1 MMIETLI
8 NQVRSNCQVASARQA
23 GLFSLCG
30 TLLRL
35 RQLYKWEHQLPPWRE
50 PECEAVLG
58 WIELKERAWD
68 GLEGATWQPLSWGEA
83 SYEPFAVEALNQQLL
98 PQGLAY
104 GAGLSRG
111 LSPTFFLGELAQV
124 RKINGLTIL
133 ILGPEQARDLDG
145 TPALCQ
151 GSLIYARKE
160 TLAFYLWERLADPVQ
175 QNNAFLK
182 IALDAY
188 RLSLKSF
195 LKDPEAHQEQ
205 FRALLAGEL
214 EAVIHHEMGEALEPS
229 LKDAFATILKLY
241 PQTRLEHWVRGLK
254 DALAE
259 VNEAGRLSYI
269 MRERQLPSLA
279 LMLAW
284 RPGLYPLLLPELE
297 PAFWEVAATGHWDR
311 LEQARC
317 QALTRL
323 RQIAAGLNH
332 LLATR
337 RSASPQW
344 LRAEIERQY
353 LAPLGL

>member
-1 MMIETLI
+1 MRLETLI
-8 NQVRSNCQVASARQA
+8 NQVRANCQVASARQA
-23 GLFSLCG
+23 GLYSLCG

-50 PECEAVLG
+50 PEPEAVLG
-58 WIELKERAWD
+58 WIELKERTWDCLETAAWQR
-68 GLEGATWQPLSWGEA
+68 LTWGET
-83 SYEPFAVEALNQQLL
+83 SYEPFAVEALNRHLL

-133 ILGPEQARDLDG
+133 VLGAEQARDLDG

-151 GSLIYARKE
+151 GRLIYARKE
-160 TLAFYLWERLADPVQ
+160 ALAFYVWERLSDPVQ
-175 QNNAFLK
+175 QNNHFLT

-188 RLSLKSF
+188 RLPLKSL
-195 LKDPEAHQEQ
+195 LKDPEVHQEQ
-205 FRALLAGEL
+205 FQALLADEL
-214 EAVIHHEMGEALEPS
+214 AAVIHHEMGEALEPS
-229 LKDAFATILKLY
+229 LKEAFATILKLY

-259 VNEAGRLSYI
+259 VNEAGRLAYI
-269 MRERQLPSLA
+269 IKERQFSSLA

-297 PAFWEVAATGHWDR
+297 PAFWEVADTGDWDL
-311 LEQARC
+311 LEQARA

-332 LLATR
+332 LLATLQN
-337 RSASPQW
+337 SSPER
-344 LRAEIERQY
+344 LRTEIEKQY

>member
-1 MMIETLI
+1 MRLKTLI
-8 NQVRSNCQVASARQA
+8 NQVRANCQVASARQA

-35 RQLYKWEHQLPPWRE
+35 RQLFKWEHHLPPWRE
-50 PECEAVLG
+50 PEPEAVIA

-68 GLEGATWQPLSWGEA
+68 CLEAVPWQHLTWGET
-83 SYEPFAVEALNQQLL
+83 SFEPFAVEALNRHLL

-124 RKINGLTIL
+124 RKRNGLTIL
-133 ILGPEQARDLDG
+133 VLGPEQARDLDG

-151 GSLIYARKE
+151 GRLIYARKE
-160 TLAFYLWERLADPVQ
+160 TLAFYVWERLSDPGQ
-175 QNNAFLK
+175 QNNPFLT

-188 RLSLKSF
+188 QIPLKSL

-205 FRALLAGEL
+205 LQALLAGEL

-259 VNEAGRLSYI
+259 VNDWGRLSHI
-269 MRERQLPSLA
+269 IRERQLPSLA

-297 PAFWEVAATGHWDR
+297 PTFWEVAAGGDWDR
-311 LEQARC
+311 LDQARA

-323 RQIAAGLNH
+323 RQVAAGLNK
-332 LLATR
+332 LLASR

-344 LRAEIERQY
+344 TRGEIERQY